1 MPQIIEQNCFGN
13 YNGSDTCKRCDVF
26 KDCRYIIADGAI
38 DAIAAA
44 FELMVQQLPEGLY
57 EDTDKLSK
65 QVSYVTWQVQPKP
78 LTTVKED
85 LNNPHRTPDFEGT
98 ESMGDEAWD
107 SVLNKIRKQSSN
119 K

>member
-1 MPQIIEQNCFGN
+1 MPQVTEQNCFGN
-13 YNGSDTCKRCDVF
+13 YNGSDTCKRCEVH
-26 KDCRYIIADGAI
+26 KDCRYVIADGAI

-78 LTTVKED
+78 ITSPED
-85 LNNPHRTPDFEGT
+85 PNDPHRTPDFSGSSST
-98 ESMGDEAWD
+98 KDEAWD
-107 SVLNKIRKQSSN
+107 SVLNKIRKQSST